1 METTKNFIDASTP
14 ALRDQITKP
23 GKYLVEVIFYD
34 AETNEDVTKK
44 FLVDV
49 VYVMSRNHS
58 LYFVAKTNNG
68 KYLDFYYNDD
78 CDCFEQLTRDYD
90 KLTIGEFWTAEELDA
105 TKLPKE
111 ARFAYPGNLEDLEQ
125 I

>member
-1 METTKNFIDASTP
+1 MFHPN
-14 ALRDQITKP
+14 
-23 GKYLVEVIFYD
+23 
-34 AETNEDVTKK
+34 
-44 FLVDV
+44 
-49 VYVMSRNHS
+49 
-58 LYFVAKTNNG
+58 
-68 KYLDFYYNDD
+68 LDFYYNDD

-111 ARFAYPGNLEDLEQ
+111 VRFAFPGNLEDLEE